1 MAPITPASLTTS
13 IPGSGSIIDPTMPI
27 PKDSGSAF
35 QSTAAP
41 SVISGG
47 GTSPTQQIR
56 DALSKMSEATGL
68 DLTGT
73 SFWTDDDSYNGHAID
88 EDIKVKFEPRGKCF
102 VKAPPGVSKEDFE
115 KYLMGILSTPEQ
127 KHVPVITKRGTD
139 TCVNTVAYW
148 AIEAVIITMTIGT
161 GVVACVTWGS
171 WKALRR
177 ERREWDAGYRP
188 GESAEAGRLR
198 QQQQQ
203 QQQGSLRPQRRW
215 WHLFSRATAQ
225 SVEIPLNAIQT
236 LPAGTSLQATVAELQ
251 TQVRA
256 LQAERNLHGTG
267 SEDVHVT
274 LLANILADNPQLV
287 QQFESQIRDW
297 LSGGSPATAP
307 EESS

>member
-1 MAPITPASLTTS
+1 
-13 IPGSGSIIDPTMPI
+13 MPI
-27 PKDSGSAF
+27 PEDRGSAF
-35 QSTAAP
+35 QSTGAP
-41 SVISGG
+41 SMISGQG
-47 GTSPTQQIR
+47 TSTSPTEQIR
-56 DALSKMSEATGL
+56 DALREMSEATGL
-68 DLTGT
+68 GLTGT
-73 SFWTDDDSYNGHAID
+73 SFRTGDDSFNGGAID
-88 EDIKVKFEPRGKCF
+88 QDFKVEFEPQGKCF
-102 VKAPPGVSKEDFE
+102 VKAPPGVNREEFE
-115 KYLMGILSTPEQ
+115 KYLMGILPTPEMQ
-127 KHVPVITKRGTD
+127 KQAPIISKRGTD
-139 TCVNTVAYW
+139 TCVNTIAYW

-161 GVVACVTWGS
+161 GVAAFFTWGS

>member
-1 MAPITPASLTTS
+1 
-13 IPGSGSIIDPTMPI
+13 
-27 PKDSGSAF
+27 
-35 QSTAAP
+35 
-41 SVISGG
+41 V
-47 GTSPTQQIR
+47 
-56 DALSKMSEATGL
+56 TGN
-68 DLTGT
+68 
-73 SFWTDDDSYNGHAID
+73 SFETDDDSYNGRAID
-88 EDIKVKFEPRGKCF
+88 QDFNVEFEPRGKCF

-139 TCVNTVAYW
+139 TCVNTIAYW

-203 QQQGSLRPQRRW
+203 QQQEGSLEPQRRW
-215 WHLFSRATAQ
+215 WHLFSRATTQ
-225 SVEIPLNAIQT
+225 SVAIPLNAIQT
-236 LPAGTSLQATVAELQ
+236 LPADASLQATVAELQ

-256 LQAERNLHGTG
+256 LQAERDSRGTG
-267 SEDVHVT
+267 SAEDHVT
-274 LLANILADNPQLV
+274 LLRSILAENPQLV
-287 QQFESQIRDW
+287 ERFESEIRDW
-297 LSGGSPATAP
+297 VRRETSATVT
-307 EESS
+307 EETS